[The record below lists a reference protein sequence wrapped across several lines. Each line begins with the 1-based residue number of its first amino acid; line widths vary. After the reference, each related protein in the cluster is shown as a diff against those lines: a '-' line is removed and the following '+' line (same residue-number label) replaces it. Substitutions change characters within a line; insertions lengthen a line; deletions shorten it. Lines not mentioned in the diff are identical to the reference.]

1 MLNTEEAIE
10 GAKVYLD
17 PTWKFLSHRA
27 ARPRPVTIPMRARM
41 NYTQPFNGQVTKAVH
56 SWAVPNCAPTIE

>member
-1 MLNTEEAIE
+1 MLNTEEGIE

-27 ARPRPVTIPMRARM
+27 RKASARYHSDARAHELHATHQWPGDEGCPQLGR
-41 NYTQPFNGQVTKAVH
+41 TQLRADD
-56 SWAVPNCAPTIE
+56 